1 MNVPVLQ
8 LKKTPAQRRMGKQ
21 RADVPVVGEQ
31 RMEKQIVDVP
41 FLQFPEIVEVCMAIP
56 HGACFRAHF

>member
-21 RADVPVVGEQ
+21 TADVPVVGEQ
-31 RMEKQIVDVP
+31 SHGEADRGRAFSP
-41 FLQFPEIVEVCMAIP
+41 FP
-56 HGACFRAHF
+56 